1 MKRID
6 CPSGGGPARKSFVS
20 SCAPIQTSLG
30 PPFFFLFYLQF
41 WDVVAMQGR
50 IYLQACQ
57 RLGGDGPIYSVC
69 CLLPNIEKPLVLHFF
84 FFFFG
89 CESGWNVSVS
99 AAAER
104 ERDRERDA
112 WRTCLSLCRRRRR
125 VDNDPTTKRATNV
138 LRAISLRKFRW
149 LIYLVGR
156 SLAKRKFWSPILL
169 FNSITRLLYVYSN
182 S

>member
-104 ERDRERDA
+104 ERERERETHDVLVFPCVDA
-112 WRTCLSLCRRRRR
+112 TAASITIRRQ
-125 VDNDPTTKRATNV
+125 NV
-138 LRAISLRKFRW
+138 PQMS
-149 LIYLVGR
+149 YVR
-156 SLAKRKFWSPILL
+156 SLFVNFADWYIW
-169 FNSITRLLYVYSN
+169 
-182 S
+182 